1 MTIIISLIMFMLLI
15 LFHELGHFALAK
27 LSGIKVN
34 EFSVGMGP
42 SVKQFKKN
50 ETSYSIRLLPL
61 GGYVAMEGED
71 ESSEDPNSYR
81 NAKPYKKFLTILA
94 GPLMNLL
101 IALVIYVIINLSV
114 GVATNVIGDLED
126 RYPAKQAGIHI
137 GDMIVEV
144 DGVATNNFMDLSTEI
159 NNTAG
164 EAFDISVIR
173 DGKKEKI
180 TGIQAKKVD
189 DRYVIGIKPEFTK
202 RLGTVIKDAYLMV
215 IFVIKSLWNV
225 LGMLFTG
232 SLGLDAVSGPVGVIG
247 QVGKAASQ
255 GIIPLLNF
263 TAFISINLGFFN
275 LLPIPALDGSKLVF
289 IIIEKIIGRPINEKV
304 EQTITIVGFLLL
316 LALIVLVT
324 FKDISRL
331 IFK

>member
-1 MTIIISLIMFMLLI
+1 MTIIIGLIMFMLLI

-71 ESSEDPNSYR
+71 ESSDDPNSYR
-81 NAKPYKKFLTILA
+81 NAKAYKKFLTILA
-94 GPLMNLL
+94 GPFMNLL
-101 IALVIYVIINLSV
+101 IALIIFVIINLSV
-114 GVATNVIGDLED
+114 GVATNVIGDLENNF
-126 RYPAKQAGIHI
+126 PAMEAGILE
-137 GDMIVEV
+137 GDKIV
-144 DGVATNNFMDLSTEI
+144 DINGIKINNFMDLSTEI
-159 NNTAG
+159 NNTSG
-164 EAFDISVIR
+164 KPFNITIIR
-173 DGKKEKI
+173 DGKELKI
-180 TGIQAKKVD
+180 SNIEAKKID
-189 DRYVIGIKPEFTK
+189 NRYVIGIKPEFTK
-202 RLGTVIKDAYLMV
+202 NLGTAIKDAYLMV
-215 IFVIKSLWNV
+215 VFVIKSLWQV

-232 SLGLDAVSGPVGVIG
+232 GLGLDAVSGPVGVIG

-255 GIIPLLNF
+255 GIISLLNF

-289 IIIEKIIGRPINEKV
+289 ILIEKIIGRPINEKV
-304 EQTITIVGFLLL
+304 EQTINIIGFLLL
-316 LALIVLVT
+316 LALIILVT
-324 FKDISRL
+324 FKDVSRL

>member
-1 MTIIISLIMFMLLI
+1 MTVIIGLIMFMLLI

-27 LSGIKVN
+27 FSGIKVN

-42 SVKQFKKN
+42 SIKQFKKN

-61 GGYVAMEGED
+61 GGYVAMEGEE
-71 ESSEDPNSYR
+71 ESSDDPNSYR

-94 GPLMNLL
+94 GPFMNLL
-101 IALVIYVIINLSV
+101 IALILFVIINLSV

-126 RYPAKQAGIHI
+126 NYPAKEIGILK
-137 GDMIVEV
+137 GDKVVEV
-144 DGVATNNFMDLSTEI
+144 NGIAINNFMDLSTGI

-164 EAFDISVIR
+164 KPFEMTLIR
-173 DGKKEKI
+173 DGREEKI
-180 TGIQAKKVD
+180 SNIEAKKLE

-202 RLGTVIKDAYLMV
+202 NLATVVKDAYFMV
-215 IFVIKSLWNV
+215 IFVIKSLWKV
-225 LGMLFTG
+225 LAMLFTG
-232 SLGLDAVSGPVGVIG
+232 GLGLDAVAGPVGVIG
-247 QVGKAASQ
+247 QVGQAASQ
-255 GIIPLLNF
+255 GIITLLNF
-263 TAFISINLGFFN
+263 TAIISINLGFFN

-304 EQTITIVGFLLL
+304 EQTITLVGFLLL
-316 LALIVLVT
+316 LGLIVLVT
-324 FKDISRL
+324 FKDVSRL